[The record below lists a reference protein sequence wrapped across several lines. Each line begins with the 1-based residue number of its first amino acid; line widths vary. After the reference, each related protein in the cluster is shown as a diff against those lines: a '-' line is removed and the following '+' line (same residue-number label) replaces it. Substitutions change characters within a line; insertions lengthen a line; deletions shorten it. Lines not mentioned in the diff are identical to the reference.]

1 LDSEY
6 TDKIELLTI
15 SVTNNNNNRY
25 INREL
30 MINDE
35 KLSVISEDS

>member
-6 TDKIELLTI
+6 ADKIELLTI